1 MENERI
7 LSYKKENL
15 YASIVN
21 GNALRVFIDSK
32 NPTDLIELDEETVE
46 NIAKD
51 ATSVDVSGY
60 SVDFSSDSLVVR
72 KGDAVLTSIRFDSN
86 ETIFTIENDYKVF
99 GLGDKMAYLDK
110 KGYAYRS
117 WNTDDPSHQDEQ
129 YKALYKSV
137 NYLLIKSGDEFFS
150 VFFPSTYPYDFDLGK
165 AKENE
170 IRIKNEHVNQDFYL
184 FLGDDVRQITSNYS
198 KLVGHPYFIRYKML
212 GYNQSRWTYKTQEE
226 VCNLVDE
233 FEKRDIPLDY
243 IHLDIDYMNGFRNG
257 TINKEAYPDF
267 AKMCDDIAKKS
278 VGLVVIHDAGDK
290 VDDNFEMYRYITKYD
305 LVARKD
311 GEAYVN
317 VVWPGDSVFPNY
329 FDPELKEYK
338 NEVMSRFVEENHI
351 DGIWNDMNEPASF
364 NGELPLDVDFSY
376 GKRKLNNLEG
386 HNVYGEHMTRAL
398 AGIYERK
405 NRRPY
410 LFSRAGFATTA
421 KYSFFWN
428 GDNASLWHHLKL
440 SIPQIL
446 SMGLSNMMF
455 NGVDV
460 GGFNCDT
467 TKQLLSRWI
476 EAGVLY
482 PFLRNHSSIDT
493 TRQEPFAFDE
503 QTTAIYRKMLKIRYA
518 FAPYLYDLA
527 YRMSSKGE
535 LFNAPLFYFYPTD
548 SEAYKYNDEYMVGN
562 SILVAPIVEK
572 DSDKRIVYLP
582 EGVWMDYLSGKEYEG
597 KKAYL
602 MDMPI
607 DYVGLYIKKN
617 SIIPMTKP
625 QNHMDKSL
633 SDTLILSVYGD
644 EAHTEIYDDDG
655 DSLNYQKGEYNLYSV
670 DYKDGKVAFATTHKQ
685 YDTSYKTIVLK
696 NVSSGKEV
704 SMPFSYDFVVE
715 L

>member
-7 LSYKKENL
+7 LNYKKGNL

-32 NPTDLIELDEETVE
+32 NAMDLIELNEETIEDVHE
-46 NIAKD
+46 NVTEIQL
-51 ATSVDVSGY
+51 SGY
-60 SVDFSSDSLVVR
+60 VVEFLCDR
-72 KGDAVLTSIRFDSN
+72 IVVKKNNVVVTSIEFDEN
-86 ETIFTIENDYKVF
+86 GTIFSIENNYKVF

-137 NYLLIKSGDEFFS
+137 NYLLVKSGNDFFS

-165 AKENE
+165 ANEKE
-170 IRIKNEHVNQDFYL
+170 IRVVNEHVSQDFYL
-184 FLGDDVRQITSNYS
+184 FLGEDIRQITSDYS

-226 VCNLVDE
+226 VYDLVNE
-233 FEKRDIPLDY
+233 FEKHDMPLDY

-257 TINKEAYPDF
+257 TINKTAYPDF
-267 AKMCDDIAKKS
+267 AKMSDDIAKKG
-278 VGLVVIHDAGDK
+278 VGLVVINDAGDK
-290 VDDNFEMYRYITKYD
+290 VDDGFETYRYMTEHN

-311 GEAYVN
+311 GKAYVN

-329 FDPELKEYK
+329 FDAELKEYK
-338 NEVMSRFVEENHI
+338 NRVMSRFVDENHI

-376 GKRKLNNLEG
+376 GNRKLDNLEG
-386 HNVYGEHMTRAL
+386 HNVYGEHMAKTL
-398 AGIYERK
+398 AGVYERK

-410 LFSRAGFATTA
+410 IFSRAGFATTS
-421 KYSFFWN
+421 KYAFFWN

-503 QTTAIYRKMLKIRYA
+503 QTTAIYRKMLKIRYS

-535 LFNAPLFYFYPTD
+535 LFNAPLFYFYPSD
-548 SEAYKYNDEYMVGN
+548 IEAYKYNDEYMVGE
-562 SILVAPIVEK
+562 SVLVAPITDK
-572 DSDKRIVYLP
+572 DADKRVVYLP
-582 EGVWMDYLSGKEYEG
+582 EGVWKDYLSGIEYEG
-597 KKAYL
+597 NKAYL
-602 MDMPI
+602 VDMPI
-607 DYVGLYIKKN
+607 DCVGLYIKKN
-617 SIIPMTKP
+617 SIIPMTKAE
-625 QNHMDKSL
+625 NHMIKSL
-633 SDTLILSVYGD
+633 SDTLILSIYGD
-644 EAHTEIYDDDG
+644 EAHAEIYDDDG
-655 DSLNYQKGEYNLYSV
+655 DSLNYQKEEYNVYSV
-670 DYKDGKVAFATTHKQ
+670 DYKNGKVAFATNHKQ
-685 YDTSYKTIVLK
+685 YDTAYKTIVLR
-696 NVSSGKEV
+696 NVSNGKEV
-704 SMPFSYDFVVE
+704 SMPFAYDFVAE

>member
-1 MENERI
+1 MENEKI
-7 LSYKKENL
+7 QVYKKGNL
-15 YASIVN
+15 YASVVN
-21 GNALRVFIDSK
+21 GNALHVFIDSK
-32 NPTDLIELDEETVE
+32 NAVDLIELNEESIENLPQNTNEINLLGFTIVFSNDKITVMKNSE
-46 NIAKD
+46 IV
-51 ATSVDVSGY
+51 TSVE
-60 SVDFSSDSLVVR
+60 F
-72 KGDAVLTSIRFDSN
+72 DAN
-86 ETIFTIENDYKVF
+86 GTIFTIENDYKVF

-129 YKALYKSV
+129 YKSLYKSV
-137 NYLLIKSGDEFFS
+137 NYLLVKSGSNFFS
-150 VFFPSTYPYDFDLGK
+150 AFFPSTFPYDFDLGK
-165 AKENE
+165 SDEKE
-170 IRIKNEHVNQDFYL
+170 IRVVNEHVRQDFYF
-184 FLGDDVRQITSNYS
+184 FLGDNVRQITSNYS
-198 KLVGHPYFIRYKML
+198 YLVGHPYFIRYKML

-226 VCNLVDE
+226 VYNLVDE
-233 FEKRDIPLDY
+233 FEKNDIPLDY
-243 IHLDIDYMNGFRNG
+243 VHLDIDYMDGFRNG
-257 TINKEAYPDF
+257 TINKTAYPDF
-267 AKMCDDIAKKS
+267 AKMSEDIRGKG
-278 VGLVVIHDAGDK
+278 VGLVVINDAGDK
-290 VDDNFEMYRYITKYD
+290 VDEDFLTYRLMTEQN

-311 GEAYVN
+311 GKAYVN

-329 FDPELKEYK
+329 FDPKLKEFK
-338 NEVMSRFVEENHI
+338 NYVMEQFVNKNHI

-376 GKRKLNNLEG
+376 GDRKLDNLEG
-386 HNVYGEHMTRAL
+386 HNVYGEHMAKTL

-410 LFSRAGFATTA
+410 IFSRAGFATTS
-421 KYSFFWN
+421 KYAFFWN

-482 PFLRNHSSIDT
+482 PFLRNHSSIGT

-503 QTTAIYRKMLKIRYA
+503 QTTAIYRKMLRIRYE

-535 LFNAPLFYFYPTD
+535 LFNAPLFYYYPSD
-548 SEAYKYNDEYMVGN
+548 NEAYKYNDEYMVGDR
-562 SILVAPIVEK
+562 ILVAPITEK
-572 DSDKRIVYLP
+572 DADKRVVYLP

-597 KKAYL
+597 NKAYI

-617 SIIPMTKP
+617 SIIPQTKV
-625 QNHMDKSL
+625 QNHMVKSS
-633 SDTLILSVYGD
+633 SDTLIISIYGD
-644 EAHTEIYDDDG
+644 NAHAEIYDDDG
-655 DSLNYQKGEYNLYSV
+655 DSLNYQIGEYNIYSV
-670 DYKDGKVAFATTHKQ
+670 DYKNGEITFE
-685 YDTSYKTIVLK
+685 TSYQRYNTAYKTIVLK
-696 NVSSGKEV
+696 DLSSDKEIT
-704 SMPFSYDFVVE
+704 MPFAYDFVAK